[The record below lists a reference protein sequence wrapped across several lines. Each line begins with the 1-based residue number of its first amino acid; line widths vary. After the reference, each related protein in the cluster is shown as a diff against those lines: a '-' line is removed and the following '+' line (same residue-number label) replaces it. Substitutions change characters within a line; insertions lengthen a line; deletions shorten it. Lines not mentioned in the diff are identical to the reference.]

1 MVSQKA
7 QAWGIDLMAA
17 MTIFIVAITV
27 FFVYSLNQSGEARSI
42 IEDLNYDGK
51 IFSNDLTSEGYPD
64 DWVEANVVKIGLTNG
79 GKINQIK
86 LEKFYNFSQ
95 EDYARTKLVFNLKY
109 DYFFF
114 FEENMTVGGL
124 SVEGIG
130 RPGVT
135 RDFIENEVSNFI
147 KVTRLMVYEDKPITA
162 NVYIWEE

>member
-64 DWVEANVVKIGLTNG
+64 DWVEANVVKILVNSSLFVAVYTSLCLGFIVRPKEVKGLF
-79 GKINQIK
+79 
-86 LEKFYNFSQ
+86 LKFYNN
-95 EDYARTKLVFNLKY
+95 K
-109 DYFFF
+109 
-114 FEENMTVGGL
+114 
-124 SVEGIG
+124 I
-130 RPGVT
+130 
-135 RDFIENEVSNFI
+135 
-147 KVTRLMVYEDKPITA
+147 
-162 NVYIWEE
+162 